1 MFKKRFLK
9 TVSLLIMTVYF
20 SSAIAFADN
29 STRDGLYL
37 APVTV
42 KAQKRSEAA
51 QNVPVSIVALDDV
64 DLKDMDI
71 KDTDDLAL
79 HVPNLEFSDFGSRRH
94 GFMFLRG
101 IKSLPNAEPAT
112 GYFVDGIN
120 FSKSYMFN
128 FPLFEVEQVEV
139 LKGPQ
144 GTLYGRNTMGGVIKV
159 YTKQPGNEVESSLG
173 VDIGNYHSKE
183 FRASW
188 SGPIVEDK
196 LFLGVYGL
204 GAFKDGYMENDTPA
218 GGDDGRHQDGK
229 SGRLKLR
236 YLPTD
241 DLDMTLSFDI
251 QNHDDGAYPMRR
263 TERNSFVQS
272 GKFAV
277 DDPYHYSHDY
287 EGSQKNDCWGLALN
301 SEYQTDYGKLFSVT
315 GYRFFDSKEKIDADF
330 TPADMMRKTYNQKDN
345 DFSQEFRFASPEGS
359 GPLEWLAGGNF
370 FLLKSNT
377 DITNLYGVDSK
388 APGSNLKFKTDKDNA
403 GGSVFGQ
410 GTYTF
415 WDNLDLTVGLRYEY
429 EYASADTY
437 KGQTP
442 VGGSEAPLVNRD
454 ASNSFSKLLPKFAL
468 AWHLSED
475 QTLYGTVA
483 RAHRAGGFNDASAP
497 EAHQAYGEE
506 DSWLYEIGF
515 KSVFF
520 SNRLNFNVSGF
531 YTAIDDEQLPLFMTD
546 SMQPYTANAGS
557 SHRMGVEVDS
567 RFVVMEGLSLSG
579 TFTWMEAEFDKYSP
593 AKGEDYK
600 GNRVFGVPDY
610 TYTVATDYRRNIT
623 GQWGFFG
630 RADLVGVGSRYFDDA
645 NTVKEDPYELVNL
658 KVGVEGD
665 HLDVYLWSKNLLD
678 REYVMMENVSAGLAE
693 DGKPRTFGISVDYRF

>member
-1 MFKKRFLK
+1 MFKQKM
-9 TVSLLIMTVYF
+9 VSFFITGVVVLLGGAST
-20 SSAIAFADN
+20 SFAEN
-29 STRDGLYL
+29 STSPGLFL
-37 APVTV
+37 EVVTV
-42 KAQKRSEAA
+42 KAQKRSQKA
-51 QNVPVSIVALDDV
+51 QDVPASLVALDDIE
-64 DLKDMDI
+64 LKDMDI
-71 KDTDDLAL
+71 KDTGDLAL

-112 GYFVDGIN
+112 GYFVDGVN

-128 FPLFEVEQVEV
+128 FPLFDVEQVEV

-144 GTLYGRNTMGGVIKV
+144 GTLYGRNTMGGVINV

-173 VDIGNYHSKE
+173 AEFGNYNSKE

-188 SGPIVEDK
+188 SGPVIEDK

-204 GAFKDGYMENDTPA
+204 GAFKDGYMENDTPTD
-218 GGDDGRHQDGK
+218 GDDGRHQDGK

-251 QNHDDGAYPMRR
+251 QNHDDGAYSMRR

-272 GKFAV
+272 GRYGV

-287 EGSQKNDCWGLALN
+287 AGSQKNDCWGVALN
-301 SEYQTDYGKLFSVT
+301 SEYNTNYGKLHSVT
-315 GYRFFDSKEKIDADF
+315 GYRYFDSKEKMDADF
-330 TPADMMRKTYNQKDN
+330 TPADMLRKNYNQEDS
-345 DFSQEFRFASPEGS
+345 DFSQEFRFTSPEDS
-359 GPLEWLAGGNF
+359 GPLEWLTGGHF
-370 FLLKSNT
+370 FLLNSNT
-377 DITNLYGVDSK
+377 EITNLYGADSN
-388 APGSNLKFKTDKDNA
+388 ASGSNLKFKTDKDNA
-403 GGSVFGQ
+403 GGAVFGQ

-415 WDNLDLTVGLRYEY
+415 WDDFDLTVGLRYEY
-429 EYASADTY
+429 EYASADSY

-442 VGGSEAPLVNRD
+442 SGGMETSLVDR
-454 ASNSFSKLLPKFAL
+454 AVSNNFSKLLPKFAL
-468 AWHLSED
+468 AWRLSED
-475 QTLYGTVA
+475 RTLYGTVA

-497 EAHQAYGEE
+497 EDHQAYGEE
-506 DSWLYEIGF
+506 DSWLYEVGF

-520 SNRLNFNVSGF
+520 DDRLSFNISGF

-546 SMQPYTANAGS
+546 SMQSYTANAGR
-557 SHRMGVEVDS
+557 SHRMGVEIDS
-567 RFVVMEGLSLSG
+567 RFVLMEGLNLSG

-593 AKGEDYK
+593 TDGEDYK

-610 TYTVATDYRRNIT
+610 TYTIATDYRRNII
-623 GQWGFFG
+623 GDWGFFG
-630 RADLVGVGSRYFDDA
+630 RAELVGIGSRYFDDA

-658 KVGVEGD
+658 KLGVEGE

-678 REYVMMENVSAGLAE
+678 REYVLMENVSAGLAE
-693 DGKPRTFGISVDYRF
+693 DGEPRTFGISIDYRF

>member
-1 MFKKRFLK
+1 MFINAQFKNSL
-9 TVSLLIMTVYF
+9 LLIMTF
-20 SSAIAFADN
+20 CFISNSAWAHNASS
-29 STRDGLYL
+29 SGLYL
-37 APVTV
+37 KEVTV
-42 KAQKRSEAA
+42 KAQKRSQKA
-51 QNVPVSIVALDDV
+51 QDVPVSISALTDI

-71 KDTDDLAL
+71 KDANDLAL
-79 HVPNLEFSDFGSRRH
+79 HVPNLEFSNFGSRRH

-101 IKSLPNAEPAT
+101 IKSLPNAEPST
-112 GYFVDGIN
+112 GYFVDGVN

-128 FPLFEVEQVEV
+128 FPLFDVEQVEV

-144 GTLYGRNTMGGVIKV
+144 GTLYGRNTMGGVINV
-159 YTKQPGNEVESSLG
+159 FTKQPGNEIESSLG
-173 VDIGNYHSKE
+173 AEFGNYNSKE

-188 SGPIVEDK
+188 SGPVIEDK

-204 GAFKDGYMENDTPA
+204 GAFKDGYMENDTSTN
-218 GGDDGRHQDGK
+218 GDDGRHQDGK

-251 QNHDDGAYPMRR
+251 QNHDDGAYAMRR
-263 TERNSFVQS
+263 TERNSFVKS
-272 GKFAV
+272 GKYGV

-287 EGSQKNDCWGLALN
+287 EGSQKNDCWGVALN
-301 SEYQTDYGKLFSVT
+301 SEYQTNYGKLHSIT
-315 GYRFFDSKEKIDADF
+315 GYRYFDSREKIDADF
-330 TPADMMRKTYNQKDN
+330 TPADMMRKNYNQEDS
-345 DFSQEFRFASPEGS
+345 DFSQEFRFASPEED
-359 GPLEWLAGGNF
+359 GPLAWQTGGYF

-377 DITNLYGVDSK
+377 DITNLYGADSK
-388 APGSNLKFKTDKDNA
+388 APGSNLRFKTDKDNV
-403 GGSVFGQ
+403 GGAVFGQ

-415 WDNLDLTVGLRYEY
+415 WKGFDLTMGLRYEY

-442 VGGSEAPLVNRD
+442 AGGSETALVDRD

-468 AWHLSED
+468 AWHFSED
-475 QTLYGTVA
+475 QTLYGTVV

-506 DSWLYEIGF
+506 DSWLYEVGL

-520 SNRLNFNVSGF
+520 DNRLNFNLSGF

-546 SMQPYTANAGS
+546 SMQSYTANAGR

-567 RFVVMEGLSLSG
+567 SFVLMEGLNLSG
-579 TFTWMEAEFDKYSP
+579 TFTWMEAEFDRYSP
-593 AKGEDYK
+593 SEGESYK

-610 TYTVATDYRRNIT
+610 TYTIATDYRRNIV
-623 GQWGFFG
+623 GDWGFFG
-630 RADLVGVGSRYFDDA
+630 RAELVGIGSRYFDDA

-658 KVGVEGD
+658 KVGVEGE

-678 REYVMMENVSAGLAE
+678 REYVIMENVSAGLAE
-693 DGKPRTFGISVDYRF
+693 DGEPRTFGISVDYRF